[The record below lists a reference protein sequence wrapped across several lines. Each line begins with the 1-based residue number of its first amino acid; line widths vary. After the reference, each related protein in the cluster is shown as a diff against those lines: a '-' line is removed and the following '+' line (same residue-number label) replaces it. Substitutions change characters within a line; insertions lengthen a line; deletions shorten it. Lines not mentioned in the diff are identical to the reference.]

1 MNIFEW
7 LEKLINERGSAA
19 ILRERMQLLQDQ
31 NAALKAEI
39 ESLKQKNVLLETE
52 NGELHSENAALKL
65 QNSEL
70 HQQERKLN
78 DLDKQFN
85 EEYFHQNNLDPIREK
100 ILTLLAQR
108 NLSTEEVAQF
118 AGITNALAEFHLNDL
133 VGSKHIRKDPIGFM
147 ILGDDEPIRPWYIEQ
162 IGLRYLASRDL
173 IK

>member
-39 ESLKQKNVLLETE
+39 ESLKQKNVLLESE

-70 HQQERKLN
+70 HQQTRKLN
-78 DLDKQFN
+78 DLNKQFN
-85 EEYFHQNNLDPIREK
+85 EEYFHQNNLNPIREK
-100 ILTLLAQR
+100 ILILLAQR
-108 NLSTEEVAQF
+108 NLSTEEIALF
-118 AGITNALAEFHLNDL
+118 TGISKALAEFHLNEL
-133 VGSKHIRKDPIGFM
+133 INSKYVRNHVGFLTFGD
-147 ILGDDEPIRPWYIEQ
+147 DDEPIRPWYIEQ